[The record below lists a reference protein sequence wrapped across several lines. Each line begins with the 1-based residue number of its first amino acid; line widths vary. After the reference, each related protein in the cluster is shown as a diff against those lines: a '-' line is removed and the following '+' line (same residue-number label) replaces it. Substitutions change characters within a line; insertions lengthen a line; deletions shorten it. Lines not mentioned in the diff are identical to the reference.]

1 MATKKPQVL
10 LTLSDELK
18 DRIDSFWHEERIISR
33 SEAIRRLI
41 QDALEQYEKKRESH
55 SADNREK

>member
-1 MATKKPQVL
+1 MPTKRPQIL

-18 DRIDSFWHEERIISR
+18 DRIDGYWHEQRIISR

-41 QDALEQYEKKRESH
+41 EEALEQYQKKQ
-55 SADNREK
+55 KK

>member
-1 MATKKPQVL
+1 MGTKRPQIL

-18 DRIDSFWHEERIISR
+18 DRIDEYWHEKRIISR

-41 QDALEQYEKKRESH
+41 EDALEQYAKKR
-55 SADNREK
+55 KK

>member
-18 DRIDSFWHEERIISR
+18 DRIDEYWHEERIISR

-41 QDALEQYEKKRESH
+41 EEALEQYKKKRE
-55 SADNREK
+55 K